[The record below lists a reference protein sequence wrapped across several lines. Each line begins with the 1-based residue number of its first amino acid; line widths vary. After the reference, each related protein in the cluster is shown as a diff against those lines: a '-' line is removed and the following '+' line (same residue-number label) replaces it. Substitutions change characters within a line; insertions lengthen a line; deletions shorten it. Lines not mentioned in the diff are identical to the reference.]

1 MPRTPLHTREEM
13 VKISLQIVR
22 RQGADALTARN
33 IGKAM
38 GCSSS
43 PIFTLFENMDDLLRS
58 VRKAARAMF
67 VDYVRDVTD
76 YSPAFKEY
84 GLRLIRCAVRERN
97 LFDFIF
103 LSDDGLNRYSD
114 PIVTECLELMAKE
127 QDLSSEQAGLVL
139 EHMWPYACGVAVLS
153 SRNPDMFTEEAVNG
167 MLSFQFAAI
176 LTLMRSGKTPVN
188 PIPSVTR

>member
-1 MPRTPLHTREEM
+1 M
-13 VKISLQIVR
+13 KISLQIVR

-84 GLRLIRCAVRERN
+84 GLRLIRFAVRERN

-103 LSDDGLNRYSD
+103 LNDDGLNKASD
-114 PIVTECLELMAKE
+114 PIVSECLELMAKE
-127 QDLSSEQAGLVL
+127 QNLSSDEAGFLL
-139 EHMWPYACGVAVLS
+139 DHIWPFACGIAVLS
-153 SRNPDMFTEEAVNG
+153 SRCPDKYNEEAVNA

-188 PIPSVTR
+188 PVPKVVR